1 MQRMAK
7 FAVYRWRLDSDIKRC
22 LKDAAR
28 AEKTSFGRLL
38 DRIAR
43 EWLQEREAEEEA
55 EQQRLRAEAAK
66 WIGSI
71 NSGDRYGSER
81 VRERVRAKLF
91 AKHRRL
97 RREAPGFRR
106 R

>member
-1 MQRMAK
+1 MSK
-7 FAVYRWRLDSDIKRC
+7 TAVYRWRLDPGLRQRLDE
-22 LKDAAR
+22 AAR
-28 AEKTSFGRLL
+28 AEGIGVAHLL

-43 EWLQEREAEEEA
+43 AWLAEEDEA
-55 EQQRLRAEAAK
+55 EQRIRTEAAK

-71 NSGDRYGSER
+71 DSGDRFGSER

-97 RREAPGFRR
+97 QREAPRSRR